1 MKSLI
6 KKVWDAIPD
15 YDRLR
20 KSVGW
25 GGDMAAL
32 LILMVWFVAAI
43 GAGVVYDIP
52 TRHYNLA
59 LTAVIISTVLSVAF
73 LLFVMKTI
81 SNKYLRIFFGF
92 SIVVQIVALINVIFP
107 FYLPDQNSN
116 SKLLSNTTYV
126 TYSPECPY
134 CKVSHMQ
141 MARSVQAYN
150 ETHVDKVVLVNLDKK
165 DRTATSLKKMIPHMG
180 EVVRIDKRGVL
191 SQHVY
196 TVGNKKGPVA
206 PSTDYVYGLICSLK

>member
-43 GAGVVYDIP
+43 GAGVVYDI
-52 TRHYNLA
+52 
-59 LTAVIISTVLSVAF
+59 